1 LIWSSQLEVEPAA
14 LRFQVFVIPHES
26 LRCFP
31 STFPAVVARGLHQV
45 GVGCCHSPWG
55 IINET
60 RGMLSHSEWKEGLGC
75 QTFMQLR
82 F

>member
-1 LIWSSQLEVEPAA
+1 LIWSSRLEVEPAA

-31 STFPAVVARGLHQV
+31 STFPAVVPGAATRS
-45 GVGCCHSPWG
+45 GVLPFPMGYHHETPG
-55 IINET
+55 I
-60 RGMLSHSEWKEGLGC
+60 LSHSESKEGLGC

>member
-31 STFPAVVARGLHQV
+31 STFPAVVARCRHQV
-45 GVGCCHSPWG
+45 GGVLPFPMGYHHETPG
-55 IINET
+55 I
-60 RGMLSHSEWKEGLGC
+60 LSYSESKEGLGC